1 MANDVKWTAAGLDAI
16 HAGYRGSGGNM
27 AGFSNLTAASVG
39 LLSGMRRLK
48 AAKTAPVPIA
58 APVIKPIL
66 GDDGVY
72 DSYLFASADP
82 NQGVLELSQF
92 DVAFENAVQG
102 TTSATAVGDYT
113 WAGRGGSIGNPA
125 NMMYLLTRQAHSFD
139 SGSGVAGFE
148 NELVLNAQTT
158 PLYDE
163 SKAHQQ
169 EGNNRYQITFNE
181 VSKTFRG
188 TTMSAAAVYS
198 IERRQSEVW
207 FSQYRSM
214 IALFVGD
221 GALTETPAL
230 DYAPVSAA
238 TTKAFLFSTG
248 AALTVSSVNTTTKT
262 VTLSAAPASG
272 ALVVIVYQVL
282 TFG

>member
-27 AGFSNLTAASVG
+27 AGFANLTAASVG

-58 APVIKPIL
+58 TPVIKPIL
-66 GDDGVY
+66 GDDAVY
-72 DSYLFASADP
+72 DNYLFSSADP

-92 DVAFENAVQG
+92 DTAFENAVQG
-102 TTSATAVGDYT
+102 TTSASAVGDYT
-113 WAGRGGSIGNPA
+113 FSGRGGSIGNPA

-139 SGSGVAGFE
+139 SGSGSAGFE
-148 NELVLNAQTT
+148 NELVLNAQTV

-181 VSKTFRG
+181 VTKAFWG
-188 TTMSAAAVYS
+188 GLMSGATVFS
-198 IERRQSEVW
+198 IATRQSVVW
-207 FSQYRSM
+207 FSAYRSM
-214 IALFVGD
+214 LALFVGD
-221 GALTETPAL
+221 NALTDLPAL

-238 TTKAFLFSTG
+238 TTKAWNFSTG
-248 AALTVSSVNTTTKT
+248 AALTVSSVNTTTKV

-272 ALVVIVYQVL
+272 VLVAVLYQTP